1 MLSSPADR
9 SIALP
14 LTAIVTIGSPP
25 RKPAIT
31 DSSTAW
37 SPRWTTYGV
46 AATNPADWGTDMG
59 HYTVPTVVEKTAAGE
74 RIVDVYS
81 RLLSER
87 VIYLGTEIDDDV
99 ANVVV
104 AQLLYLDADT
114 SSQEISVYLNSPGG
128 SMTATM
134 AIYDT
139 LQFVQA
145 PVATT
150 CVGQAGS
157 GAALLLAAG
166 TAGRRSVLP
175 HTRVLLHQPSIG
187 GQGTISDLAL
197 QTQEVLRVRE
207 QMIAVLSAHTGRSEK
222 ALLADTERDKV
233 FTAEQA
239 VAYGLADRIIPTRK
253 QIGINAA

>member
-1 MLSSPADR
+1 
-9 SIALP
+9 
-14 LTAIVTIGSPP
+14 
-25 RKPAIT
+25 
-31 DSSTAW
+31 
-37 SPRWTTYGV
+37 
-46 AATNPADWGTDMG
+46 MG

-74 RIVDVYS
+74 RVVDVYS

-104 AQLLYLDADT
+104 AQLLYLDADA

-157 GAALLLAAG
+157 GAAVLLAAG
-166 TAGRRSVLP
+166 SAGRRSVLP

-197 QTQEVLRVRE
+197 QTQEVLRIRE
-207 QMIAVLSAHTGRSEK
+207 QMISVLAAHTGQCEQL
-222 ALLADTERDKV
+222 LLADTERDKV

-239 VAYGLADRIIPTRK
+239 VAYGLADRIIPARK
-253 QIGINAA
+253 QVGSRAA